1 MQPLHTGDNP
11 FESVVPYLLYLPLAL
26 VAVAIVVFVII
37 MIRKNIK
44 QNSNDYADDNSI
56 SATVFSKRTR
66 KKRDP
71 NTLPYDKEYQY
82 AATMFYYITFE
93 THNCQRIELSVDA
106 ATYKRLSEGEIGTL
120 TYQGSQYIDFIQ
132 GNF

>member
-1 MQPLHTGDNP
+1 MHTGDNP
-11 FESVVPYLLYLPLAL
+11 FQKYVPFLVYLPLTLIAIAL
-26 VAVAIVVFVII
+26 IVFIIIVI
-37 MIRKNIK
+37 RRVIK
-44 QNSNDYADDNSI
+44 QNPKSYANDNTI

-82 AATMFYYITFE
+82 AKTTFYYITFE
-93 THNCQRIELSVDA
+93 TETCQRIELSVDSE
-106 ATYKRLSEGEIGTL
+106 TFKRLTEGDIGLL

-132 GNF
+132 QAF